1 MTQEDDIDSKN
12 VILIMKEAGL
22 SASSIEQG
30 LTALRR
36 ANFVQKWIYYQA
48 FFLLTIGIERLLKL
62 TIITIHRV
70 EENKLPDN
78 GLLKSYGHD
87 IEKLFESV
95 SKHLSPK
102 SKFLDS
108 DVLYKQILSFLSQYA
123 SKSRYYNLDSLSGI
137 GKTTDPLHQWQ
148 SIQTEIIKRHGKP
161 VLLTGPEM
169 LLINAMQES
178 VSVLHT
184 DESGAFQIVA

>member
-1 MTQEDDIDSKN
+1 MTQEDEIDSKN
-12 VILIMKEAGL
+12 VNLIMKEVGL

-95 SKHLSPK
+95 SNHLSPK

-108 DVLYKQILSFLSQYA
+108 DVLYRQILSFLSQYA

-137 GKTTDPLHQWQ
+137 EKTTDPLHQ
-148 SIQTEIIKRHGKP
+148 
-161 VLLTGPEM
+161 
-169 LLINAMQES
+169 
-178 VSVLHT
+178 
-184 DESGAFQIVA
+184 